1 MRNNKTPAMTQ
12 YFKMK
17 EENPDC
23 LMLFRMGDFYELFG
37 DDAVIG
43 SKILNITLTSRDR
56 SDNKLPMAG
65 FPYHALDNYLQKL
78 IDANYKVGIVE
89 QTTALD
95 GNSGIMNREL
105 VKIVTP
111 GLNLSSDINNKENN
125 FLFSVKNVGR
135 NFYSMSFI
143 DFSVGDFYISDIL
156 NQKQLQSYISLMM
169 PKEILYTEDKL
180 FDIPTTK
187 GTYFKKDILYDYFN
201 LSTFK
206 GFGIDDD
213 HLSLI
218 PAGAIIKYIQD
229 TQKGNISHI
238 REPRLFRNNE
248 YMILDENTINSLE
261 IFKTIRGDTESGT
274 LLSVIDKTSTSIGAR
289 KLKFF
294 ISYPLLDPVLIKK
307 RHDAVSEIIGL
318 KKISDITNILSH
330 IFDIQRLA
338 SKISI
343 SSINPRDLISL
354 KESLK
359 LVKNIQIILNTY
371 SSDLLINIKN
381 SIEKS
386 NIDDLISLIEKNIKD
401 NPPLSINDGGFIK
414 EGVNKDLDKY
424 RDVLINGKNWIL
436 KLQKEESEKLN
447 IPSLKIQFNK
457 IFGYYIDIPNAHKD
471 KVPKDYIRKQ
481 TLVSSERFISS
492 KLKEYEDMIIN
503 AQSRALIIENDL
515 LNSLKKDLLKFI
527 DTLQILGDNIGLFD
541 VLVSFAITAEENNFT
556 KPYIN
561 ISSDDLS
568 IIDGRHPVIEKM
580 IFPDPYIPNSIKF
593 NKDMKIIVIT
603 GPNMSGKSS
612 ILRQTAIISILSQ
625 IGSFVPAKKTV
636 LPIID
641 RVFTRVGASDNLSKG
656 ESTFMVEM
664 IECANIINNATDKSL
679 IILDEV
685 GRGTSTYDGVS
696 IAWALIE
703 YIHDFINAKTLFATH
718 YTELLELENIL
729 DKVVNFNVS
738 VEEKDNKV
746 IFLRNLVKG
755 GTDKSYGVHVA
766 QIAGLPQ
773 SLINRAFNIL
783 ANFENNRSKYKKS
796 IIQQN
801 LFEDIPID
809 NKVQDIIKDI
819 DLNNIT
825 PMNALDVL
833 FKIKEITNN
842 D

>member
-307 RHDAVSEIIGL
+307 RQDAVSEIIGL

-343 SSINPRDLISL
+343 GSINPRDLISL

-424 RDVLINGKNWIL
+424 RDILVNGKNWIL

-457 IFGYYIDIPNAHKD
+457 IFGYYIDIPNAHKG

-481 TLVSSERFISS
+481 TLVSSERFVSS

-561 ISSDDLS
+561 ISNDDFS

-664 IECANIINNATDKSL
+664 IECANIINNATGKSL

-746 IFLRNLVKG
+746 IFLRNLVRG